1 LLLYK
6 FVFFLIRLDLTRL
19 LQVFGMR
26 VTPDAVILA
35 QELLDLLVEGH
46 FFALE
51 NLDLT
56 FECAL
61 NANEVS
67 LRLVDQV
74 HAFVV
79 LLLLLF
85 FFRLEF

>member
-1 LLLYK
+1 
-6 FVFFLIRLDLTRL
+6 
-19 LQVFGMR
+19 MR

-46 FFALE
+46 FFALQ

-56 FECAL
+56 FERAL
-61 NANEVS
+61 YANKVS